1 MPRRR
6 RSVPWWAVALGVIA
20 GLVLPGVLPWD
31 DAAALAV
38 RVGPVLLFVAAL
50 TVVAELCASAGLFD
64 LATDAAARRSGGRRV
79 VVWLLL
85 VAIAVVGT
93 VLLSL
98 DTTAVLLTP
107 LAITLARRT
116 GSSPLLF
123 ALTVVAL
130 ANTASLLLPVSNLTN
145 LLADHRFTEQDVGYL
160 GLMWA
165 PALAAVLVTVL
176 VLAVRGRAGLRGTFT
191 PGARYVPPDRLL
203 VRVAGV
209 TTALMAVGF
218 VAGLPVW
225 AVAGAAAGVLLVAFV
240 LRRRPVPGRATD
252 GPAARVVGLLP
263 WRMLLVVA
271 ALFAVVETLH
281 VRGLGEALV
290 ALAPGGT
297 GTGALLGVAGLSAAV
312 ANLIN
317 NLPAYLV
324 LEPVAAGD
332 VQRLAAVL
340 IGTGVGP
347 LLTPWASLA
356 TVLWWQRCR
365 QAMVHVPVRAFVV
378 QGLWLA
384 PLCVVA
390 GVVASVAVA

>member
-1 MPRRR
+1 V
-6 RSVPWWAVALGVIA
+6 SAA
-20 GLVLPGVLPWD
+20 LVLSGALPWA
-31 DAAALAV
+31 DAGELAA
-38 RVGPVLLFVAAL
+38 RVGPVLVFVAAL

-64 LATDAAARRSGGRRV
+64 VATDAAARAAGGHRWA
-79 VVWLLL
+79 VWLLL
-85 VAIAVVGT
+85 VTIAVVCT

-145 LLADHRFTEQDVGYL
+145 LLADHRFAAQDADYL

-165 PALAAVLVTVL
+165 PALAAVVVTVV
-176 VLAVRGRAGLRGTFT
+176 VLAVRGRTGLRGRFT
-191 PGARYVPPDRLL
+191 APSRYVPPDRTL
-203 VRVAGV
+203 VLVTGV
-209 TTALMAVGF
+209 TVAVMAAGF

-225 AVAGAAAGVLLVAFV
+225 AVALGAAAVLLIGFAV
-240 LRRRPVPGRATD
+240 RRRPLPGPTGASLRARAVAMVP
-252 GPAARVVGLLP
+252 
-263 WRMLLVVA
+263 WQMLLVVA
-271 ALFAVVETLH
+271 GLFVVVETLH
-281 VRGLGEALV
+281 VRGLGDLLV
-290 ALAPGGT
+290 AAAPSGD
-297 GTGALLGVAGLSAAV
+297 GTGALLGVAGIAAGT

-324 LEPVAAGD
+324 LEPVAGD
-332 VQRLAAVL
+332 DVRRLAAVL

-356 TVLWWQRCR
+356 TLLWWQRCR
-365 QAMVHVPVRAFVV
+365 QAMVHVPGRALIA
-378 QGLWLA
+378 QGAWLA

-390 GVVASVAVA
+390 AVLALG

>member
-1 MPRRR
+1 VPWVRRFL
-6 RSVPWWAVALGVIA
+6 PWWAVAVLVSA
-20 GLVLPGVLPWD
+20 ALVLSGALPWA
-31 DAAALAV
+31 DAGALAA
-38 RVGPVLLFVAAL
+38 RVGPVLVFVAAL

-64 LATDAAARRSGGRRV
+64 VATDAAARAAGGRRWA
-79 VVWLLL
+79 VWLLL
-85 VAIAVVGT
+85 VVIAVVCT

-145 LLADHRFTEQDVGYL
+145 LLADHRFAAQDADYL

-165 PALAAVLVTVL
+165 PALAAVVVTVA
-176 VLAVRGRAGLRGTFT
+176 VLAVRGRTGLRGRFT
-191 PGARYVPPDRLL
+191 APRRYVPPDRVL
-203 VRVAGV
+203 VVLTGV
-209 TTALMAVGF
+209 TVAVMAAGF

-225 AVAGAAAGVLLVAFV
+225 AVALGAAAVLLVAFAV
-240 LRRRPVPGRATD
+240 RRRALPGRSGA
-252 GPAARVVGLLP
+252 PLRERAVGLVP
-263 WRMLLVVA
+263 WQMLLVVA
-271 ALFAVVETLH
+271 GLFVAVETLH
-281 VRGLGEALV
+281 VRGLGDLLVEA
-290 ALAPGGT
+290 APGGS
-297 GTGALLGVAGLSAAV
+297 GTGALLGVAGIAAGA

-324 LEPVAAGD
+324 LEPVAGD
-332 VQRLAAVL
+332 DVRRLAAVL

-356 TVLWWQRCR
+356 TLLWWQRCR
-365 QAMVHVPVRAFVV
+365 QAMVHVPGRTFLA
-378 QGLWLA
+378 QGVWLA

-390 GVVASVAVA
+390 AVLALG

>member
-1 MPRRR
+1 MSRRR
-6 RSVPWWAVALGVIA
+6 RSVPWWAAAVV
-20 GLVLPGVLPWD
+20 V
-31 DAAALAV
+31 AALLALTGALPRADAGALAG

-50 TVVAELCASAGLFD
+50 TVVAELCGAAGLFD
-64 LATDAAARRSGGRRV
+64 VATDAASRSAGGRRWLL
-79 VVWLLL
+79 WLLL
-85 VAIAVVGT
+85 VAIAVAST

-107 LAITLARRT
+107 LAISLARRT
-116 GSSPLLF
+116 GTSPLLLV
-123 ALTVVAL
+123 LTVVAL

-145 LLADHRFTEQDVGYL
+145 LLADHRFTDAGVGYL

-165 PALAAVLVTVL
+165 PALAAVLVTVA
-176 VLAVRGRAGLRGTFT
+176 VLAVRGRADLRGRFE
-191 PGARYVPPDRLL
+191 PGPRYVPPDRALL
-203 VRVAGV
+203 RVTGA
-209 TTALMAVGF
+209 TTAVMAVGF

-225 AVAGAAAGVLLVAFV
+225 AVALAAAVVLLVAFAV
-240 LRRRPVPGRATD
+240 RRRALPVRPTEL
-252 GPAARVVGLLP
+252 VP

-271 ALFAVVETLH
+271 ALFVVVETLH

-290 ALAPGGT
+290 AAAPGGD
-297 GTGALLGVAGLSAAV
+297 GTGALLGVAALSAGA
-312 ANLIN
+312 ANLVN

-324 LEPVAAGD
+324 LEPVAGGD
-332 VQRLAAVL
+332 PLRLAAVL

-365 QAMVHVPVRAFVV
+365 QALVHVPVRAFVV

-384 PLCVVA
+384 PLAVA
-390 GVVASVAVA
+390 GAVLALAVTG

>member
-1 MPRRR
+1 MSRRR
-6 RSVPWWAVALGVIA
+6 RSVPWWVAAVVVAAL
-20 GLVLPGVLPWD
+20 LVLTGALPR
-31 DAAALAV
+31 AEAGALAE

-50 TVVAELCASAGLFD
+50 TVVAELCGAAGLFD
-64 LATDAAARRSGGRRV
+64 VATDAASRSAGGRRWLL
-79 VVWLLL
+79 WLLL
-85 VAIAVVGT
+85 VAIAVAST

-107 LAITLARRT
+107 LAISLARRT
-116 GSSPLLF
+116 GTSPLLLV
-123 ALTVVAL
+123 LTVVAL

-145 LLADHRFTEQDVGYL
+145 LLADHRFTDAGVGYL

-165 PALAAVLVTVL
+165 PALAAVLVTVA
-176 VLAVRGRAGLRGTFT
+176 VLAVRRRADLRGRFE
-191 PGARYVPPDRLL
+191 PGPRYVPPDRVLL
-203 VRVAGV
+203 RVTGA
-209 TTALMAVGF
+209 TTAVMAVGF

-225 AVAGAAAGVLLVAFV
+225 AVALAAAAVLLAAFAV
-240 LRRRPVPGRATD
+240 RRRALPVRPSQL
-252 GPAARVVGLLP
+252 VP

-271 ALFAVVETLH
+271 ALFVVVETLH

-290 ALAPGGT
+290 AAAPGGD
-297 GTGALLGVAGLSAAV
+297 GTGALLGVAALSAGA
-312 ANLIN
+312 ANLVN

-324 LEPVAAGD
+324 LEPVAGGD
-332 VQRLAAVL
+332 PLRLAAVL

-365 QAMVHVPVRAFVV
+365 QALVHVPVRAFVV

-384 PLCVVA
+384 PLAVA
-390 GVVASVAVA
+390 GAVLALAVTA